1 LTPEDLR
8 SSGTTVSRF
17 TSKPED
23 VVLADVK
30 PSDYIKRGSAGVVGS
45 MMLLKSNQRMHAPF
59 TQVSLK
65 KFGLLDNLITFF
77 LVVLIIFSKNFKN
90 MTVHPFLV
98 IIVGC
103 TTHDRRHA

>member
-59 TQVSLK
+59 TQVSIK
-65 KFGLLDNLITFF
+65 KFGLLDNLITLFF
-77 LVVLIIFSKNFKN
+77 
-90 MTVHPFLV
+90 
-98 IIVGC
+98 GC
-103 TTHDRRHA
+103 TYYFLQKFQEYDSSSFSGNHCRMHHS